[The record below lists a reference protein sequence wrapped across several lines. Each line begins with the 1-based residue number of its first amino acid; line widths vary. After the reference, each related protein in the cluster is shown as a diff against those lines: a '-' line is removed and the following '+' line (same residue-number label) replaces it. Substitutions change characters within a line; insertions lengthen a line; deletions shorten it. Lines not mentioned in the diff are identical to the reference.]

1 MSKAFDTVLDSIL
14 LKNLKLYGT
23 TDKKRAW
30 FESYLSNR
38 KQYIEIGENRQ
49 TDFKYVTCGI
59 SRGSFLG
66 PLLFVVYVHDL
77 SNASPVLDPIIF
89 ADDTNL
95 FFNHNDIKYLF
106 TVVNDELVNIKDWFI
121 TNNLS
126 LNVEK
131 TNYSSFHK

>member
-14 LKNLKLYGT
+14 LKNLKLYGI
-23 TDKKRAW
+23 TDKKLAW

-49 TDFKYVTCGI
+49 TDLKYVTCGI

-66 PLLFVVYVHDL
+66 PLLFVVHVYDL
-77 SNASPVLDPIIF
+77 SNTSPVLDPIMF

-95 FFNHNDIKYLF
+95 FFNHNDIKHLF
-106 TVVNDELVNIKDWFI
+106 TAVNDELVNIKDWFI
-121 TNNLS
+121 TNKLS
-126 LNVEK
+126 LNMEK
-131 TNYSSFHK
+131 TNYSSFRK